1 MSEGETE
8 SNKPDAVLEA
18 FGFKIELVNGECVSG
33 RFVVTERCCQPFKVL
48 HGGVSALVSEGLASM
63 GAHIAS
69 GFQRIAG
76 IELNI
81 NHLRAAAL
89 GDHVYAQ
96 ATPIV
101 VGKRVQ
107 VASNFPHQSIHTAIP
122 IFHLYFWNLLPFF
135 QLGIL
140 DIVFYDHCCFWIR
153 LCECF
158 CILFSKNNSDPQS
171 DHIHIYFFWYSYHR
185 GEI

>member
-1 MSEGETE
+1 MSEGEAE
-8 SNKPDAVLEA
+8 SNKADAALQA
-18 FGFKIELVNGECVSG
+18 FGFKLELVNGECVSG

-48 HGGVSALVSEGLASM
+48 HGGVSGLISEGLASM

-89 GDHVYAQ
+89 GDHVYAK

-101 VGKRVQ
+101 VGKRLQ
-107 VASNFPHQSIHTAIP
+107 VWEVKLWKIWECDKCVIAVSRVTFLSGMEVPKSASDAADAIK
-122 IFHLYFWNLLPFF
+122 
-135 QLGIL
+135 
-140 DIVFYDHCCFWIR
+140 R
-153 LCECF
+153 LAK
-158 CILFSKNNSDPQS
+158 L
-171 DHIHIYFFWYSYHR
+171 
-185 GEI
+185 

>member
-107 VASNFPHQSIHTAIP
+107 VWEVKLWKIPESIFSSKIDSSSLPDKSVMAVSRVTFLSGMQVPKSASGATDAIK
-122 IFHLYFWNLLPFF
+122 
-135 QLGIL
+135 
-140 DIVFYDHCCFWIR
+140 R
-153 LCECF
+153 LAK
-158 CILFSKNNSDPQS
+158 L
-171 DHIHIYFFWYSYHR
+171 
-185 GEI
+185 